1 MVSVMR
7 RVLLLLPLLL
17 GGCSCQ
23 PESARAP
30 GDRSPPQDV
39 SAADPQPQDASAAEV
54 EHAAPA
60 VVSAV
65 AAGAA
70 DETTTIRN
78 YINVLLRPDR
88 SASDAFWTGGSAGSR
103 PDDQVLRGIP
113 NLRTLRVDT
122 EQPISRDSAVPSRLR
137 EVPVR
142 VRAVTAED
150 TFFYEGWYRVQPRVD
165 GSGWEIVGASVQ
177 PVLR

>member
-1 MVSVMR
+1 MR

-23 PESARAP
+23 PESARTAD
-30 GDRSPPQDV
+30 DRPPPQDV
-39 SAADPQPQDASAAEV
+39 SAAANPVPDTRAGVAG
-54 EHAAPA
+54 HAAPA
-60 VVSAV
+60 VLSAV
-65 AAGAA
+65 APGAV
-70 DETTTIRN
+70 DETTTVRN

-88 SASDAFWTGGSAGSR
+88 AASDAFWSGGSAGPR

-113 NLRTLRVDT
+113 DLRTLRVDT
-122 EQPISRDSAVPSRLR
+122 EQPVARDSAVPSRLR
-137 EVPVR
+137 EVPFR
-142 VRAVTAED
+142 VRAVTTAD
-150 TFFYEGWYRVQPRVD
+150 TFFYEGWYRVQPRAD

>member
-1 MVSVMR
+1 MR
-7 RVLLLLPLLL
+7 RVLVLLPLLL

-30 GDRSPPQDV
+30 DDRPPPQDV
-39 SAADPQPQDASAAEV
+39 SAAVTPAQDTTAAEV

-60 VVSAV
+60 VLSAV
-65 AAGAA
+65 APGAA

-78 YINVLLRPDR
+78 YFNVLLRPDR
-88 SASDAFWTGGSAGSR
+88 SASDAFWSGGSAGSR

-122 EQPISRDSAVPSRLR
+122 QQPIARDTAQPSRLR

-150 TFFYEGWYRVQPRVD
+150 TFFYAGWYRLQPRAD
-165 GSGWEIVGASVQ
+165 ESGWEIVGASVQ